1 MILLDWLAD
10 MFVNHPL
17 LSAVVIWLVVFG
29 AVWRGNGN
37 QPRRIGR

>member
-10 MFVNHPL
+10 VFVNHPL

-29 AVWRGNGN
+29 AAWWGTGN
-37 QPRRIGR
+37 QPRRYGR